1 MLCPL
6 WGGNKENVLKSSI
19 RPIEHLT
26 RVWKCSVSDAWGFSC
41 RDAYRAGCRW
51 ELWISGLLLRPCLL
65 CKHSLTFLK
74 GLLRPTSPLPP
85 PLPPAC
91 PCWCSTPPPPRYLT
105 LLTVSIICMMV
116 WLHNLQ
122 LHKAWMGIQS
132 HRNGKPLNHKGRQ
145 QEEDIEI
152 ELPSQK
158 TDDPP

>member
-6 WGGNKENVLKSSI
+6 WGGNKENVLKSSM

-26 RVWKCSVSDAWGFSC
+26 RVWKCSVSYAWGFSC

-74 GLLRPTSPLPP
+74 GLLRPTSPPSLP
-85 PLPPAC
+85 LLVLHPA
-91 PCWCSTPPPPRYLT
+91 PRYLT
-105 LLTVSIICMMV
+105 LLTESIICMMV